1 MAKNAKQV
9 LDLHPSKGFTTAQSN
24 EHYRKWT
31 EKGWQRAVG
40 MGNYDPT
47 RTGMNFEITKGCKV
61 SPVNLARSIPDRIAE
76 NLHSRGIKDPN
87 EGLQEPRFR
96 TVANFIFGGS
106 RDRMLELAFGN
117 QTVDF
122 DKSADNSHLQR
133 QDDIERWAQDVYTF
147 VSGRYGE
154 ENIAAFVVHLD
165 ELNPHIHCTLLPIK
179 DGKFKYK
186 EIFSGK
192 DLYESSAKFKQLHD
206 DFAAVNEIW
215 GMSRGTSIEESGAR
229 HRTTE
234 EYRRSL
240 SAECTTIEEQI
251 SQHKQ
256 VLSELRSDIRLA
268 ERRVKGLNSMVENLK
283 RAKAEKEEQL
293 SALTRSLTA
302 QDGDVAMLER
312 QRELLQRELATIQ
325 DKLDDKREKLQTADT
340 QLNQLKEEMSAIGER
355 TEELKSEA
363 YKYSGEIHSK
373 VDSMLRDTLLD
384 VLVSEHRERIAH
396 MTSEEQELFDSSL
409 LEGMA
414 KRGNEII
421 HCATLLFVGLLDDA
435 TTFAETHGG
444 GGGGSDLKWG
454 KDDDEDNRA
463 WARRCMMKA
472 ARMMKPSNG
481 KKPKR

>member
-1 MAKNAKQV
+1 
-9 LDLHPSKGFTTAQSN
+9 
-24 EHYRKWT
+24 
-31 EKGWQRAVG
+31 
-40 MGNYDPT
+40 
-47 RTGMNFEITKGCKV
+47 
-61 SPVNLARSIPDRIAE
+61 
-76 NLHSRGIKDPN
+76 
-87 EGLQEPRFR
+87 
-96 TVANFIFGGS
+96 
-106 RDRMLELAFGN
+106 
-117 QTVDF
+117 
-122 DKSADNSHLQR
+122 
-133 QDDIERWAQDVYTF
+133 
-147 VSGRYGE
+147 
-154 ENIAAFVVHLD
+154 
-165 ELNPHIHCTLLPIK
+165 
-179 DGKFKYK
+179 
-186 EIFSGK
+186 
-192 DLYESSAKFKQLHD
+192 
-206 DFAAVNEIW
+206 
-215 GMSRGTSIEESGAR
+215 
-229 HRTTE
+229 
-234 EYRRSL
+234 
-240 SAECTTIEEQI
+240 
-251 SQHKQ
+251 
-256 VLSELRSDIRLA
+256 
-268 ERRVKGLNSMVENLK
+268 
-283 RAKAEKEEQL
+283 
-293 SALTRSLTA
+293 
-302 QDGDVAMLER
+302 MLER

-384 VLVSEHRERIAH
+384 VLVSEHRERMAH